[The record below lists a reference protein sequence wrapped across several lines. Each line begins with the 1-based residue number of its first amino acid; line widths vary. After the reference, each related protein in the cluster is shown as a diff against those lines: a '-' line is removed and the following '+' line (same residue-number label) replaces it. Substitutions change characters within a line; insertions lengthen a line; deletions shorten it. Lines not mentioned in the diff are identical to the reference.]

1 MKHLI
6 FILSFLLLSFVGF
19 SQNNVV
25 KGTGVC
31 YTNGEPTV
39 SVNTDYYC
47 ELAIDTATGFWYEYQ
62 RDSSGG
68 IWVFAGY
75 RLQPTYSSGTP
86 TFEPTDKQS
95 YFVINDDFELFYWK
109 DNTWN
114 QIAGGGGGGSDT
126 QDLTATAGAGTL
138 RLVNGGYVV
147 LNDSS
152 ATNEIQNLTITG
164 TKGTIRL
171 DNGGGYVVLADSSL
185 TNEIQTID
193 TFEIA
198 SNILRL
204 SLSSDGQV
212 YKQVDLSAYL
222 DDTDTQDLTITAGK
236 GTIRLVDGGSVI
248 LADST
253 ISNEG
258 VLSLNTESSSLYSV
272 ISNSLGSSTIY
283 FKEGTNFDIT
293 RSGDTL
299 ILTSSYTD
307 TDDQTL
313 SWNGSTGEITISE
326 GNTIDIDGRYLQS
339 EVDGS
344 TTNEAFTIDAD
355 DSDTEVISNQTLK
368 FEGAGII
375 STDYV
380 PGTDKLIITGTEA
393 DGSTSNEIQSL
404 TATAGKGT
412 LRLDLGGGSVVLNDS
427 SATNEIQTISI
438 LAGGGTINLSQSG
451 GSITL
456 NDSSRTNEIQY
467 PDTFFIAGNYLK
479 FSLINDGRLLDSV
492 SLASYLDN
500 TDAQT
505 LDVFSTSGNTISA
518 SLSGDGEATK
528 TASIINSN
536 ALSISGNVITGSV
549 NGQSDTVL
557 VIGTHI
563 VNLSGNQITSN
574 TNGVTDTTLV
584 IGNVTSSLS
593 GSILTTTV
601 NGVSDTED
609 LSGLLTGSTTNV
621 ITQNGNTLT
630 STVNGIID
638 TTLTVRSV
646 SNTSSTNSLSTTV
659 NGVTGSTVNIIN
671 SNSNSISGNTFTG
684 SVNGVSDTSLIIGT
698 HLISISGNSITSN
711 VNGITDTVLVIATNV
726 LAIGS
731 NLLTSTINGQV
742 SNSVSLAAYLDNTDS
757 QSFSGSD
764 DGTTFTLDLSGAA
777 TDISFKEGS
786 GITITR
792 SGTELTISGGGTSDG
807 NGIYSGDG
815 TVPDLTYAKIGT
827 SMANPDA
834 FALGNFTNEDEIQL
848 NARERGLH
856 FSQSSQNVYL
866 IASDS
871 ANLMY
876 NYFVATGSYSGIRS
890 NNNTFYDD
898 DSYVY
903 AFGGNTDQ
911 RVAIGVYKDGGTT
924 SSTLAEYYPDSID
937 IRSNKSILRVDSL
950 LFKIGGSY
958 GTNGQVLTSNGYSAT
973 WQNAS
978 GGYTDEQ
985 AQDAIGAMV
994 NSSLTYTDGTPL
1006 LAIASRDFGDW
1017 TTSSNGTV
1025 ATIDNGVITAAKLG
1039 DSAVTAV
1046 KIISNAV
1053 TTTALATNSVTNV
1066 KINDVA
1072 WSKITGT
1079 PTTLSGYGITD
1090 ALSNSTTS
1098 TQDGYFGD
1106 IYLKDDTSPS
1116 HYLQITNAENLTGS
1130 NKTLSIVTGNSNRTL
1145 TFSGDAT
1152 ISGTNTGDQT
1162 ITLTGDVTGSGTGSF
1177 AATIADNSVDGT
1189 DIALGSDAQ
1198 GDIMYYD
1205 GTNWVRL
1212 AAGTNGHFLK
1222 TQGAG
1227 ANPTWAATA
1236 GGTDGNG
1243 IYTGDGTVPD
1253 GTYAH
1258 VGTSMANP
1266 DFFAL
1271 GHFED
1276 FTTVSFDAHERGFL
1290 LDDGGY
1296 TYLMGADSATSSL
1309 SYIRLKDWMALY
1321 TSNVANTEY
1330 AYLQLERSSSGLTV
1344 DNGSNSSEINIQPD
1358 SARIVSDK
1366 FRVNVDS
1373 LHFKIGGSHGT
1384 NGQVLTSNGY
1394 SATWQ
1399 NASGGY
1405 TDEQAQDAIGAMVN
1419 SSLTYTDGT
1428 PLLAIASRDFGD
1440 WTTSSNGTV
1449 ATIDNGVISTAKLA
1463 DSSVTTV
1470 KLISNSVG
1478 TTALATG
1485 SVTNLKLGDSAVT
1498 EVKLI
1503 SNSVGTTALKTSAVS
1518 TLKIADNA
1526 VNGEKIAMG
1535 SDAQGDILYYDGT
1548 NYVRLGAGTSGHYL
1562 KTNGTGANPSWA
1574 AVTGVTDGDKTD
1586 ITVSGSGATWT
1597 IDNDVV
1603 TFAKMQNVA
1612 ANSFLANTS
1621 GSSGDVAE
1629 LSLSASQLAGR
1640 GSTGN
1645 LAAITLGT
1653 GLSMSGTTLSAT
1665 GSGGDIVN
1673 GGNTTGATVVIG
1685 TNDNQGLN
1693 FEIQD
1698 TAALSFSTAQ
1708 VATFTMSTSTTNALV
1723 DQLYIDTKTYNTAAS
1738 GFGGSIMFKGE
1749 STTTESQAMA
1759 TIGSYWATAT
1769 HASREAALT
1778 FQLGNNGGSLAEMMK
1793 LSRTDL
1799 NGYGQITLGTT
1810 TPLEITT
1817 DKLYQA
1823 GGNYTV
1829 DVGSSGTITMNGI
1842 TKFENQLNVI
1852 EQSAPSTPASGRGYI
1867 YAKTDNLLY
1876 FKNDAGTEYDL
1887 TATGTGL
1894 SDGDKGDI
1902 DVTSSGSVW
1911 TIDSSSVTTLKIL
1924 DNTVANADLRQSAG
1938 LSVVGRASNSTGN
1951 VADITAGSDLDVLYR
1966 DGSTLVW
1973 GKLYGAS
1980 IQTNEVSL
1988 TKLQQLSANTVL
2000 GNATGSSGNVSEIAL
2015 SASNLLGRGS
2025 SGNIAAITAGQGIA
2039 FTGTVLSGGVY
2050 AGSGNI
2056 SDNTKAQV
2064 LRTNDFAI
2072 GYFQNYPTSVNDEDR
2087 GIWMDDE
2094 IYIYA
2099 NDSTSGDFSRMYSD
2113 NGSWTTKSSNGST
2126 ESYVQN
2132 SKNYTQTYTS
2142 DGTDQS
2148 LFKVGSDSIYTYSDR
2163 YRFEVDSF
2171 KMVLSGSAGTNG
2183 QVLKSNGSVLY
2194 WAADN
2199 AGGGLSD
2206 ADYGDITVSGSGSVW
2221 TIDANTI
2228 TSAKIGANEV
2238 ADADIRQ
2245 SAGLSVLGRSANS
2258 TGNIADITA
2267 GTDDYVLRR
2276 SGTSIGFGTIAT
2288 GGITDSAITTVKILS
2303 NAVGTTALASGA
2315 VTTLKIASNSIDG
2328 TKIALGSD
2336 AQGDIMYYNGTD
2348 YVRLAAGTSGQYL
2361 QTQGAGANPQWATAS
2376 GGVSDGDKG
2385 DITVSG
2391 SGATWTI
2398 DNSTITSAKIT
2409 DGTIVSG
2416 DVNDDH
2422 IILQGGNTIGETVVV
2437 GSNDANAFSI
2447 ESNNVVRATVTGGAS
2462 TGGAWTLTD
2471 VTSKTSTIEDVLT
2484 ISANSTGTAA
2494 ANYGTGI
2501 LLQGES
2507 STTNNSDMAAIRTY
2521 WTTATH
2527 ASREAAL
2534 SFQLGNNGGGLQNI
2548 LTLDRVTDED
2558 GTLTFGSSATVTM
2571 TTTTFESSLDDYK
2584 IIPGTGGGGTLTID
2598 GRLILQEATPQS
2610 TPSSGYSIIYPATDG
2625 AMYVKSDD
2633 GLETNIAG
2641 TIISPSQ
2648 LTADQDNYN
2657 PTGFAAARLIYVS
2670 SDNGMRAITSFPI
2683 GLNGEEKTFI
2693 NTGTYPLY
2701 FPADH
2706 PDGST
2711 NNRIKFTEDIILM
2724 PKRSITFVAETG
2736 NNNYWHPINYYPPYS
2751 GKIVEMSF
2759 VPGASGSSDYG
2770 VQTVGTSGS
2779 GSGST
2784 STAAT
2789 STIPLGNYSLSTGT
2803 TATGGAN
2810 LYTAKTLG
2818 SHMYFGSSHIT
2829 ISSLIYIPTLSN
2841 GTDSF
2846 TVFSQITGSPS
2857 SPGFTW
2863 ANSAGIMYSHGL
2875 NGGNW
2880 TGYTSDVSTTNKVNL
2895 NVAVAANTPYL
2906 LRTEI
2911 DKSRSEVRFYIN
2923 DVYVG
2928 RSTANIP
2935 AAGTC
2940 GYSCGIKKGVG
2951 TSARTVSVANSYIR
2965 SVTP

>member
-958 GTNGQVLTSNGYSAT
+958 
-973 WQNAS
+973 
-978 GGYTDEQ
+978 
-985 AQDAIGAMV
+985 
-994 NSSLTYTDGTPL
+994 
-1006 LAIASRDFGDW
+1006 
-1017 TTSSNGTV
+1017 
-1025 ATIDNGVITAAKLG
+1025 
-1039 DSAVTAV
+1039 
-1046 KIISNAV
+1046 
-1053 TTTALATNSVTNV
+1053 
-1066 KINDVA
+1066 
-1072 WSKITGT
+1072 
-1079 PTTLSGYGITD
+1079 
-1090 ALSNSTTS
+1090 
-1098 TQDGYFGD
+1098 
-1106 IYLKDDTSPS
+1106 
-1116 HYLQITNAENLTGS
+1116 
-1130 NKTLSIVTGNSNRTL
+1130 
-1145 TFSGDAT
+1145 
-1152 ISGTNTGDQT
+1152 
-1162 ITLTGDVTGSGTGSF
+1162 
-1177 AATIADNSVDGT
+1177 
-1189 DIALGSDAQ
+1189 
-1198 GDIMYYD
+1198 
-1205 GTNWVRL
+1205 
-1212 AAGTNGHFLK
+1212 
-1222 TQGAG
+1222 
-1227 ANPTWAATA
+1227 
-1236 GGTDGNG
+1236 
-1243 IYTGDGTVPD
+1243 
-1253 GTYAH
+1253 
-1258 VGTSMANP
+1258 
-1266 DFFAL
+1266 
-1271 GHFED
+1271 
-1276 FTTVSFDAHERGFL
+1276 
-1290 LDDGGY
+1290 
-1296 TYLMGADSATSSL
+1296 
-1309 SYIRLKDWMALY
+1309 
-1321 TSNVANTEY
+1321 
-1330 AYLQLERSSSGLTV
+1330 
-1344 DNGSNSSEINIQPD
+1344 
-1358 SARIVSDK
+1358 
-1366 FRVNVDS
+1366 
-1373 LHFKIGGSHGT
+1373 GT

>member
-1 MKHLI
+1 MKKIFVILFLCLI
-6 FILSFLLLSFVGF
+6 CNFINAQSNTIYGSGI
-19 SQNNVV
+19 N
-25 KGTGVC
+25 
-31 YTNGEPTV
+31 YTNGVPTGTV
-39 SVNTDYYC
+39 TKTTYAQV
-47 ELAIDTATGFWYEYQ
+47 AIDTATKLIYRWNNLTSSWNRLGFGVDTIQSTGSPSY
-62 RDSSGG
+62 
-68 IWVFAGY
+68 
-75 RLQPTYSSGTP
+75 TP
-86 TFEPTDKQS
+86 TGTRSPI
-95 YFVINDDFELFYWK
+95 VINADYEMYIYDSGM
-109 DNTWN
+109 WN
-114 QIAGGGGGGSDT
+114 QIAGGGGGSDT
-126 QDLTATAGAGTL
+126 QDLTATAGKGTL
-138 RLVNGGYVV
+138 RLVNGGYVI

-152 ATNEIQNLTITG
+152 A
-164 TKGTIRL
+164 
-171 DNGGGYVVLADSSL
+171 

-193 TFEIA
+193 TFEIV
-198 SNILRL
+198 SNILML
-204 SLSSDGQV
+204 SLLNDDEA
-212 YKQVDLSAYL
+212 YKQVDLSPYL
-222 DDTDTQDLTITAGK
+222 DNTDAQAITITAGN
-236 GTIRLVDGGSVI
+236 GTIRLDDGGSVV

-253 ISNEG
+253 TSNEG
-258 VLSLNTESSSLYSV
+258 VLTLNTESSSLYSV
-272 ISNSLGSSTIY
+272 ISNSLGSATIY
-283 FKEGTNFDIT
+283 FKEGTGIDIT

-299 ILTSSYTD
+299 SINSSVSD

-380 PGTDKLIITGTEA
+380 PGTDKLIITGTEV

-536 ALSISGNVITGSV
+536 TLSISGNVITGAV
-549 NGQSDTVL
+549 NSQSDTVL
-557 VIGTHI
+557 VVGTHI

-593 GSILTTTV
+593 GSVLTTTV

-630 STVNGIID
+630 STVNGVID

-646 SNTSSTNSLSTTV
+646 SNTSSTNSISTTV

-671 SNSNSISGNTFTG
+671 SNSNSINGNTFTG

-698 HLISISGNSITSN
+698 HLVSISGNSITSN
-711 VNGITDTVLVIATNV
+711 TNGITDTVLVIATNV

-731 NLLTSTINGQV
+731 NLLTSTINGQA

-792 SGTELTISGGGTSDG
+792 SGTELTFSGGGTSDG

-815 TVPDLTYAKIGT
+815 TVPDGTYAHVGT
-827 SMANPDA
+827 SMANPDF
-834 FALGNFTNEDEIQL
+834 FALGHFEDFTTVSFD
-848 NARERGLH
+848 AHERGLLLDDGGYT
-856 FSQSSQNVYL
+856 YL
-866 IASDS
+866 MGADS
-871 ANLMY
+871 A
-876 NYFVATGSYSGIRS
+876 
-890 NNNTFYDD
+890 
-898 DSYVY
+898 
-903 AFGGNTDQ
+903 
-911 RVAIGVYKDGGTT
+911 T
-924 SSTLAEYYPDSID
+924 SSLSYIRLKDWMALYTSNVANTEYAYLQLEKSSSGLTVDNGSNSSELNIQPDSARIVSD
-937 IRSNKSILRVDSL
+937 KFRVNADSL
-950 LFKIGGSY
+950 LFKIGGSH

-985 AQDAIGAMV
+985 AQDAVGAMV
-994 NSSLTYTDGTPL
+994 NSSLTYTDATPL

-1025 ATIDNGVITAAKLG
+1025 ATIDNGVISTAKLA
-1039 DSAVTAV
+1039 DSSVTTV
-1046 KIISNAV
+1046 KLISNSV
-1053 TTTALATNSVTNV
+1053 GTTALATNSVTNA

-1189 DIALGSDAQ
+1189 DIAFGSDAQ
-1198 GDIMYYD
+1198 GDVYYYD
-1205 GTNWVRL
+1205 GTNVVRL
-1212 AAGTNGHFLK
+1212 PAGTSGYFLK
-1222 TQGAG
+1222 TNGAG
-1227 ANPTWAATA
+1227 ANPEWAA
-1236 GGTDGNG
+1236 GGGGSDGNG
-1243 IYTGDGTVPD
+1243 IYSGSGTVPD
-1253 GTYAH
+1253 NTYSH
-1258 VGTSMANP
+1258 VGTSIANAT
-1266 DFFAL
+1266 DYFL

-1276 FTTVSFDAHERGFL
+1276 QPTISFDAHERGFA
-1290 LDDGGY
+1290 LDNAGY
-1296 TYLMGADSATSSL
+1296 TYLFGADSVNSVY
-1309 SYIRLKDWMALY
+1309 SYTRLKDAIY
-1321 TSNVANTEY
+1321 SKVSNTAGTIK
-1330 AYLQLERSSSGLTV
+1330 
-1344 DNGSNSSEINIQPD
+1344 SEIDEQKNYLELKSTVSGEIT
-1358 SARIVSDK
+1358 SARLNGDSIYILSDQ
-1366 FRVNVDS
+1366 FRVNADTVT
-1373 LHFKIGGSHGT
+1373 FKINGSHGT
-1384 NGQVLTSNGY
+1384 NGQVLASDGY
-1394 SATWQ
+1394 
-1399 NASGGY
+1399 
-1405 TDEQAQDAIGAMVN
+1405 
-1419 SSLTYTDGT
+1419 LTK
-1428 PLLAIASRDFGD
+1428 
-1440 WTTSSNGTV
+1440 WTTV
-1449 ATIDNGVISTAKLA
+1449 AT
-1463 DSSVTTV
+1463 
-1470 KLISNSVG
+1470 
-1478 TTALATG
+1478 
-1485 SVTNLKLGDSAVT
+1485 
-1498 EVKLI
+1498 
-1503 SNSVGTTALKTSAVS
+1503 
-1518 TLKIADNA
+1518 
-1526 VNGEKIAMG
+1526 
-1535 SDAQGDILYYDGT
+1535 
-1548 NYVRLGAGTSGHYL
+1548 
-1562 KTNGTGANPSWA
+1562 
-1574 AVTGVTDGDKTD
+1574 
-1586 ITVSGSGATWT
+1586 
-1597 IDNDVV
+1597 
-1603 TFAKMQNVA
+1603 
-1612 ANSFLANTS
+1612 
-1621 GSSGDVAE
+1621 
-1629 LSLSASQLAGR
+1629 
-1640 GSTGN
+1640 
-1645 LAAITLGT
+1645 
-1653 GLSMSGTTLSAT
+1653 
-1665 GSGGDIVN
+1665 
-1673 GGNTTGATVVIG
+1673 
-1685 TNDNQGLN
+1685 
-1693 FEIQD
+1693 
-1698 TAALSFSTAQ
+1698 
-1708 VATFTMSTSTTNALV
+1708 
-1723 DQLYIDTKTYNTAAS
+1723 
-1738 GFGGSIMFKGE
+1738 
-1749 STTTESQAMA
+1749 
-1759 TIGSYWATAT
+1759 
-1769 HASREAALT
+1769 
-1778 FQLGNNGGSLAEMMK
+1778 
-1793 LSRTDL
+1793 
-1799 NGYGQITLGTT
+1799 
-1810 TPLEITT
+1810 
-1817 DKLYQA
+1817 
-1823 GGNYTV
+1823 
-1829 DVGSSGTITMNGI
+1829 
-1842 TKFENQLNVI
+1842 
-1852 EQSAPSTPASGRGYI
+1852 
-1867 YAKTDNLLY
+1867 
-1876 FKNDAGTEYDL
+1876 
-1887 TATGTGL
+1887 L

-1902 DVTSSGSVW
+1902 TL
-1911 TIDSSSVTTLKIL
+1911 SSSATQWDVDADAITANEIAAGAVGTSEIAT
-1924 DNTVANADLRQSAG
+1924 NAVANADFRQSAG
-1938 LSVVGRASNSTGN
+1938 YSVVGRASSSTGD
-1951 VADITAGSDLDVLYR
+1951 VADITAGADLDVLYR

-2000 GNATGSSGNVSEIAL
+2000 GNATGASGNVSEISL

-2072 GYFQNYPTSVNDEDR
+2072 GYFQDYPTSVNDEDR

-2094 IYIYA
+2094 VYIYA

-2194 WAADN
+2194 WA
-2199 AGGGLSD
+2199 SD
-2206 ADYGDITVSGSGSVW
+2206 D
-2221 TIDANTI
+2221 
-2228 TSAKIGANEV
+2228 
-2238 ADADIRQ
+2238 
-2245 SAGLSVLGRSANS
+2245 
-2258 TGNIADITA
+2258 
-2267 GTDDYVLRR
+2267 
-2276 SGTSIGFGTIAT
+2276 T
-2288 GGITDSAITTVKILS
+2288 GG
-2303 NAVGTTALASGA
+2303 
-2315 VTTLKIASNSIDG
+2315 
-2328 TKIALGSD
+2328 
-2336 AQGDIMYYNGTD
+2336 
-2348 YVRLAAGTSGQYL
+2348 
-2361 QTQGAGANPQWATAS
+2361 

-2385 DITVSG
+2385 EITVTSSG
-2391 SGATWTI
+2391 TVWTI

-2471 VTSKTSTIEDVLT
+2471 VTSKTNTIEDVLT

-2501 LLQGES
+2501 LFNGES
-2507 STTNNSDMAAIRTY
+2507 STTDNQEMARVRTY

-2527 ASREAAL
+2527 ANREAAL
-2534 SFQLGNNGGGLQNI
+2534 SVMLGDNAGSLGEVLK
-2548 LTLDRVTDED
+2548 LDRVGDSNGELTIGASSTVKLNSTILTPSGNFTILPNS
-2558 GTLTFGSSATVTM
+2558 GTGILALSATTYIS
-2571 TTTTFESSLDDYK
+2571 EQSSS
-2584 IIPGTGGGGTLTID
+2584 P
-2598 GRLILQEATPQS
+2598 S
-2610 TPSSGYSIIYPATDG
+2610 TPSSGYSVIYPKTDG
-2625 AMYVKSDD
+2625 AFYVKSD
-2633 GLETNIAG
+2633 GALETNIAG
-2641 TIISPSQ
+2641 TIIAPSQ
-2648 LTADQDNYN
+2648 ITSDQDDYS
-2657 PTGFAAARLIYVS
+2657 PTGFTAARLIYVS
-2670 SDNGMRAITSFPI
+2670 SDNGMRAITSFPL

-2711 NNRIKFTEDIILM
+2711 NNKIKFTEDIILM
-2724 PKRSITFVAETG
+2724 PKRSITFVAEAG

-2759 VPGASGSSDYG
+2759 VPGAAASSDYG

-2846 TVFSQITGSPS
+2846 TVFSQITGTPS

-2863 ANSAGIMYSHGL
+2863 AHSAGIMYSHGL

-2880 TGYTSDVSTTNKVNL
+2880 TGYTTDVSTTNKVNL
-2895 NVAVAANTPYL
+2895 NVAVAANTSYL

-2911 DKSRSEVRFYIN
+2911 DKSRSEVRWYIN

-2928 RSTANIP
+2928 RSTSNIP